1 MYSPKATTLSCVF
14 ISAVLAGS
22 AAADVNAPIT
32 VDKGSI
38 ATVTVELSID
48 SIFGIQTSVDTITVG
63 VGGGGELVLGPGAEP
78 FQAVD
83 ISSLAFNLDNG
94 TLIYDDLFCVP
105 IFGCQEIGVT
115 ANDLTLTMIDVPSS
129 PIDGKGGT
137 NFEAQW
143 NMVLNYD
150 LDGDLIVLSGSAD
163 ETESATFST
172 TITAN
177 DGEVTCTN
185 LDLGPILGVIPPED
199 LPVGVFSV
207 TLNTTVNLANASMSG
222 MYEPVAIVGDLNSDG
237 QVDGADLGILLT
249 QFGSQGTAD
258 FDQSGLV
265 DGGDLGVML
274 TNWTL

>member
-1 MYSPKATTLSCVF
+1 MYSAQASTLSCAV
-14 ISAVLAGS
+14 IGAVLAGS
-22 AAADVNAPIT
+22 AIADVNAPIT
-32 VDKGSI
+32 VDGGSI

-63 VGGGGELVLGPGAEP
+63 VDGGGEFVLGPAAEP

-83 ISSLAFNLDNG
+83 IASLAFNLGNG

-129 PIDGKGGT
+129 PIDSQGSAT
-137 NFEAQW
+137 FEAQW

-150 LDGDLIVLSGSAD
+150 LDGDLIVLSGAAD

-172 TITAN
+172 TIIAN
-177 DGEVTCTN
+177 DGEVSCTD
-185 LDLGPILGVIPPED
+185 LDLGPILGVIPAED

-222 MYEPVAIVGDLNSDG
+222 TYEPVAVVGDLNADG
-237 QVDGADLGILLT
+237 LVDGADLGILLS
-249 QFGSQGTAD
+249 QFGAQGTAD
-258 FDQSGLV
+258 FDNSGTV
-265 DGGDLGVML
+265 NGADLGIML
-274 TNWTL
+274 TNWSA